1 MSNNIQL
8 PHQSHERRRRSP
20 EDPQFNG
27 AANSRRNIVLAA
39 AAAVNYT
46 KQGAGYGTNV
56 FVPHVH
62 AAPVTPH
69 SPILNALT
77 PGYLLD
83 SIQAIKQPGHNSDIP
98 QADPGNPAEN
108 PESVILDVENPNWIP
123 GLAGAVNL
131 GRPAV
136 MGVEEMQDAA

>member
-39 AAAVNYT
+39 AAAVNFT

-56 FVPHVH
+56 FVPNVQ
-62 AAPVTPH
+62 APPVTPH
-69 SPILNALT
+69 HSPIINVLT

-83 SIQAIKQPGHNSDIP
+83 SIQPVQQPVHNSDIP
-98 QADPGNPAEN
+98 ETQPQNTAGNPD
-108 PESVILDVENPNWIP
+108 SVVMDVQHPNWIP
-123 GLAGAVNL
+123 GMAEAVNL

-136 MGVEEMQDAA
+136 MSIEER